1 MSVPKGKR
9 NKSKVDFDD
18 LFFTVANNT
27 ANVVENHFGIDEVE
41 YTRHRMYIDYKGA
54 ELLQLVNHI
63 LRYIRMANAFPTC
76 RKEYETRRDCM
87 TRAIGLC
94 YSILTNYQLVM
105 KRFNIDDNKYEADVK
120 AIKHLVNSIKNW
132 RKSDNRFKKQFET
145 E

>member
-18 LFFTVANNT
+18 LFFKVANNT

-54 ELLQLVNHI
+54 ELLQLVNLI

-105 KRFNIDDNKYEADVK
+105 RRFEIDDNKYVAD
-120 AIKHLVNSIKNW
+120 IDDIRHFINSIKNW
-132 RKSDNRFKKQFET
+132 RKSDSRFKKQFET

>member
-18 LFFTVANNT
+18 LFFKVANNT

-54 ELLQLVNHI
+54 ELLQLVNLI

-120 AIKHLVNSIKNW
+120 AIKHFINSIKNW
-132 RKSDNRFKKQFET
+132 RKSDSRFKNQFET